1 MFLLFWGMSGG
12 GGLDVVFTRRNLHI
26 LVVEVVL
33 IILRGAREVFILL
46 CMSLLLP
53 LLRLLLDMLVDVI
66 TKYDSLL
73 CQIVLGLTCLLAK
86 VELVMLILKR
96 SLCCAVCRIEV
107 RGVVG
112 RSSRCLLGPNDKV
125 EEVVRDDDLLLLE
138 RRFLLVIEKLLLL
151 LFGVYN
157 FRQLE
162 THFIFA
168 CSAVSGRLG

>member
-1 MFLLFWGMSGG
+1 
-12 GGLDVVFTRRNLHI
+12 
-26 LVVEVVL
+26 
-33 IILRGAREVFILL
+33 
-46 CMSLLLP
+46 MSLLLP

-73 CQIVLGLTCLLAK
+73 CQIVLGLSCLLAK

-112 RSSRCLLGPNDKV
+112 RSSSSRCLLGPNDKV

-138 RRFLLVIEKLLLL
+138 RRLLLVVEQLLLL

-162 THFIFA
+162 TNFIFA